1 MLLYLMAIQTVALFS
16 SHLVTT
22 KITSA
27 VLTVLLSFTLISV
40 GGYIVHPGNIP
51 SYWSWLEII
60 SPQKWLLP
68 VLTSDEYS
76 SDTIENT
83 AKSHLCRNKQVK
95 FGFLFEFN

>member
-27 VLTVLLSFTLISV
+27 VLTVLLSFALISV
-40 GGYIVHPGNIP
+40 GGYIVHPGNVP

-68 VLTSDEYS
+68 VLTLDEYS

-83 AKSHLCRNKQVK
+83 AKSHLCRNKQVNILP
-95 FGFLFEFN
+95 LF